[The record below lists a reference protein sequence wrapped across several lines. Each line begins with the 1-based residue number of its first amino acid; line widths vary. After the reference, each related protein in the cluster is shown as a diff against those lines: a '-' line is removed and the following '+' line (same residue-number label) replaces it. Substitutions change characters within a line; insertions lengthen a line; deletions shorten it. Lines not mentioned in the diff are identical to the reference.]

1 MLFCSL
7 SKKRIVQT
15 YVYSAINKFSI
26 NVFLI
31 IRLKE
36 ALKYFLF
43 FFICSH
49 KNNGNMN
56 LYF

>member
-1 MLFCSL
+1 
-7 SKKRIVQT
+7 VQT